1 MLSTMFGL
9 ALETGGPD
17 SGAVIQW
24 ELVAA
29 LLFNA
34 VDLNIK
40 MTLSCECL
48 TFGLACEPTVVLL
61 QGTIESPT
69 GSSLCCTD
77 AARDHQVGDR
87 A

>member
-1 MLSTMFGL
+1 MLSKMFGK
-9 ALETGGPD
+9 ALETGGVD
-17 SGAVIQW
+17 SGVVIQW

-40 MTLSCECL
+40 MMLSCECL
-48 TFGLACEPTVVLL
+48 PFGLACEPIVVLL
-61 QGTIESPT
+61 QGTTESPT
-69 GSSLCCTD
+69 GSSLCRAD
-77 AARDHQVGDR
+77 AARDHQYGDR